1 MDKKE
6 ILTLLNAE
14 TAEKRLENLRMLIA
28 SETEKPLARPEYANN
43 HIHTKF
49 SFSPYSPTAAVY
61 FARAEGLLTCGI
73 MDHDSIAGA
82 AEFREAGKIA
92 GMGTTCGF
100 EARVSF
106 AGTPFENRRTNH
118 PDQVGASYMAFH
130 SIPCESFEKARKK
143 LRELSEKRN
152 ERNRKMVEKINS
164 ITSSYGITVDF
175 DRDVLPIS
183 NFAAGGSVTER
194 HLLYALSLKIIE
206 KVGREN
212 VLSFLKNELKVTPSA
227 KVEAWLADTDSEHFT
242 YDVLGV
248 MKSELNARTYI
259 AADEEMM
266 TLAEAVEFANDIGAT
281 LCYAYLGDVGVSATG
296 DKKAQKFEDD
306 YLEELFD
313 TLRDCQFS
321 AVTYMPSRNTK
332 EQLARVM
339 QYCHERG
346 LYEISGE
353 DINSPRQSFI
363 CQALA
368 DPAYAHLRTATY
380 ALIGHEK
387 AASEDQ
393 TKSMFSDE
401 TRAKYPTLAERVAI
415 YSKLGGYED

>member
-6 ILTLLNAE
+6 ILALLNAE
-14 TAEKRLENLRMLIA
+14 TAEQRLNNLKTLIA
-28 SETEKPLARPEYANN
+28 SETEKPAAKPEYANN
-43 HIHTKF
+43 HIHTKY

-61 FARAEGLLTCGI
+61 FARQEGLLTCGI

-130 SIPCESFEKARKK
+130 SIPCESFEKAQKK
-143 LRELSEKRN
+143 LHELAEKRN
-152 ERNRKMVEKINS
+152 VRNRRMVDKINA

-175 DRDVLPIS
+175 DKDVLPIS
-183 NFAAGGSVTER
+183 NFAVGGSVTER

-212 VLSFLKNELKVTPSA
+212 VLDFLKNELKVTPSA
-227 KVEAWLADTDSEHFT
+227 KVEAWLQDTGSEHFT

-259 AADEEMM
+259 PADDEMM
-266 TLAEAVEFANDIGAT
+266 TLAEAVDFANDIGAT

-306 YLEELFD
+306 YLEELMVF
-313 TLRDCQFS
+313 LKE
-321 AVTYMPSRNTK
+321 AGVKGITYMPSRNTIAQMDK
-332 EQLARVM
+332 LM
-339 QYCHERG
+339 G
-346 LYEISGE
+346 LCDKLGFTQISGE
-353 DINSPRQSFI
+353 DINSSRQSFI
-363 CQALA
+363 CKELA
-368 DPAYAHLRTATY
+368 DPRFSHLVD
-380 ALIGHEK
+380 
-387 AASEDQ
+387 AAWRLVKSEI
-393 TKSMFSDE
+393 
-401 TRAKYPTLAERVAI
+401 R
-415 YSKLGGYED
+415 ED

>member
-43 HIHTKF
+43 HIHTKY

-118 PDQVGASYMAFH
+118 PDQAGASYMAFH

-306 YLEELFD
+306 YLEELMVF
-313 TLRDCQFS
+313 LKE
-321 AVTYMPSRNTK
+321 AGVKGITYMPSRNTIA
-332 EQLARVM
+332 QMDRLM
-339 QYCHERG
+339 G
-346 LYEISGE
+346 LCDKLGFTQISGE
-353 DINSPRQSFI
+353 DINSSRQSFI
-363 CQALA
+363 CKELA
-368 DPAYAHLRTATY
+368 DPRFSHLVD
-380 ALIGHEK
+380 
-387 AASEDQ
+387 AAWKLVKQEIRED
-393 TKSMFSDE
+393 
-401 TRAKYPTLAERVAI
+401 
-415 YSKLGGYED
+415 

>member
-6 ILTLLNAE
+6 ILALLNAE
-14 TAEKRLENLRMLIA
+14 TAEQRLNNLKTLIA
-28 SETEKPLARPEYANN
+28 SETEKPAAKPEYANN
-43 HIHTKF
+43 HIHTKY

-61 FARAEGLLTCGI
+61 FARQEGLLTCGI

-130 SIPCESFEKARKK
+130 SIPCESFEKAQKK
-143 LRELSEKRN
+143 LHELAEKRN
-152 ERNRKMVEKINS
+152 VRNRRMVDKINA

-175 DRDVLPIS
+175 DKDVLPIS
-183 NFAAGGSVTER
+183 NFAVGGSVTER

-212 VLSFLKNELKVTPSA
+212 VLDFLKNELKVTPSA
-227 KVEAWLADTDSEHFT
+227 KVEAWLQDTGSEHFT

-259 AADEEMM
+259 PADDEMM
-266 TLAEAVEFANDIGAT
+266 TLAEAVDFANDIGAT

-296 DKKAQKFEDD
+296 DKKAQKVEDD
-306 YLEELFD
+306 YLEELMVF
-313 TLRDCQFS
+313 LKE
-321 AVTYMPSRNTK
+321 AGVKGITYMPSRNTIAQMDK
-332 EQLARVM
+332 LM
-339 QYCHERG
+339 G
-346 LYEISGE
+346 LCDKLGFTQISGE
-353 DINSPRQSFI
+353 DINSSRQSFI
-363 CQALA
+363 CKELA
-368 DPAYAHLRTATY
+368 DPRFSHLVD
-380 ALIGHEK
+380 
-387 AASEDQ
+387 AAWRLVKSEI
-393 TKSMFSDE
+393 
-401 TRAKYPTLAERVAI
+401 R
-415 YSKLGGYED
+415 ED

>member
-6 ILTLLNAE
+6 ILALLNAE
-14 TAEKRLENLRMLIA
+14 TAEQRLNNLKTLIA
-28 SETEKPLARPEYANN
+28 SETEKPAAKPEYANN
-43 HIHTKF
+43 HIHTKY

-61 FARAEGLLTCGI
+61 FARQEGLLTCGI

-130 SIPCESFEKARKK
+130 SISCESFEKAQKK
-143 LRELSEKRN
+143 LHELAEKRN
-152 ERNRKMVEKINS
+152 VRNRRMVDKINA

-175 DRDVLPIS
+175 DKDVLPIS
-183 NFAAGGSVTER
+183 NFAVGGSVTER

-212 VLSFLKNELKVTPSA
+212 VLNFLKNELKVTPSA
-227 KVEAWLADTDSEHFT
+227 KVEAWLSDTNSEHFT

-259 AADEEMM
+259 PADDEMM
-266 TLAEAVEFANDIGAT
+266 TLAEAVDFANDIGAT

-306 YLEELFD
+306 YLEELMVF
-313 TLRDCQFS
+313 LKE
-321 AVTYMPSRNTK
+321 AGVKGITYMPSRNTIAQMDK
-332 EQLARVM
+332 LM
-339 QYCHERG
+339 G
-346 LYEISGE
+346 LCDKLGFTQISGE
-353 DINSPRQSFI
+353 DINSSRQSFI
-363 CQALA
+363 CKELA
-368 DPAYAHLRTATY
+368 DPRFSHLVD
-380 ALIGHEK
+380 
-387 AASEDQ
+387 AAWRLVKSEI
-393 TKSMFSDE
+393 
-401 TRAKYPTLAERVAI
+401 R
-415 YSKLGGYED
+415 ED

>member
-6 ILTLLNAE
+6 ILALLNAE
-14 TAEKRLENLRMLIA
+14 TAEQRLANLRTLIA
-28 SETEKPLARPEYANN
+28 SETEKPAAKPEYANN
-43 HIHTKF
+43 HIHTKY

-61 FARAEGLLTCGI
+61 FARQEGLLTCGI

-106 AGTPFENRRTNH
+106 AGTPFGNRRTNH

-130 SIPCESFEKARKK
+130 SIPCESFEKAQKK
-143 LRELSEKRN
+143 LHELAEKRN
-152 ERNRKMVEKINS
+152 VRNRRMVYKINA

-175 DRDVLPIS
+175 DKDVLPIS
-183 NFAAGGSVTER
+183 NFAVGGSVTER

-227 KVEAWLADTDSEHFT
+227 KVEAWLQDTGSEHFT

-259 AADEEMM
+259 PADDEMM

-306 YLEELFD
+306 YLEELMVF
-313 TLRDCQFS
+313 LKE
-321 AVTYMPSRNTK
+321 AGVKGITYMPSRNTIAQMDK
-332 EQLARVM
+332 LM
-339 QYCHERG
+339 G
-346 LYEISGE
+346 LCDKLGFTQISGE
-353 DINSPRQSFI
+353 DINSSRQSFI
-363 CQALA
+363 CKELA
-368 DPAYAHLRTATY
+368 DPRFSHLVD
-380 ALIGHEK
+380 
-387 AASEDQ
+387 AAWRLVKSEI
-393 TKSMFSDE
+393 
-401 TRAKYPTLAERVAI
+401 R
-415 YSKLGGYED
+415 ED

>member
-118 PDQVGASYMAFH
+118 PDQAGASYMAFH

-306 YLEELFD
+306 YLEELMVF
-313 TLRDCQFS
+313 LKE
-321 AVTYMPSRNTK
+321 AGVKGITYMPSRNTIA
-332 EQLARVM
+332 QMDRLM
-339 QYCHERG
+339 G
-346 LYEISGE
+346 LCDKLGFTQISGE
-353 DINSPRQSFI
+353 DINSSRQSFI
-363 CQALA
+363 CKELA
-368 DPAYAHLRTATY
+368 DPRFSHLVD
-380 ALIGHEK
+380 
-387 AASEDQ
+387 AAWKLVKQEIRED
-393 TKSMFSDE
+393 
-401 TRAKYPTLAERVAI
+401 
-415 YSKLGGYED
+415 

>member
-6 ILTLLNAE
+6 ILALLNAK
-14 TAEKRLENLRMLIA
+14 TAEQRLNNLKTLIA
-28 SETEKPLARPEYANN
+28 SETEKPAAKPEYANN
-43 HIHTKF
+43 HIHTKY

-61 FARAEGLLTCGI
+61 FARQEGLLTCGI

-130 SIPCESFEKARKK
+130 SIPCESFEKAQKK
-143 LRELSEKRN
+143 LHELAEKRN
-152 ERNRKMVEKINS
+152 VRNRRMVDKINA

-175 DRDVLPIS
+175 DKDVLPIS
-183 NFAAGGSVTER
+183 NFAVGGSVTER

-212 VLSFLKNELKVTPSA
+212 VLDFLKNELKVTPSA
-227 KVEAWLADTDSEHFT
+227 KVEAWLSDTNSEHFT

-259 AADEEMM
+259 PADDEMM
-266 TLAEAVEFANDIGAT
+266 TLAEAVDFANDIGAT

-306 YLEELFD
+306 YLEELMVF
-313 TLRDCQFS
+313 LKE
-321 AVTYMPSRNTK
+321 AGVKGITYMPSRNTIAQMDK
-332 EQLARVM
+332 LM
-339 QYCHERG
+339 G
-346 LYEISGE
+346 LCDKLGFTQISGE
-353 DINSPRQSFI
+353 DINSSRQSFI
-363 CQALA
+363 CKELA
-368 DPAYAHLRTATY
+368 DPRFSHLVD
-380 ALIGHEK
+380 
-387 AASEDQ
+387 AAWRLVKSEI
-393 TKSMFSDE
+393 
-401 TRAKYPTLAERVAI
+401 R
-415 YSKLGGYED
+415 ED

>member
-6 ILTLLNAE
+6 ILSLLNAE
-14 TAEKRLENLRMLIA
+14 TAEQRLANLRTLIA
-28 SETEKPLARPEYANN
+28 SETEKPAAKPEYANN
-43 HIHTKF
+43 HIHTKY

-61 FARAEGLLTCGI
+61 FARQEGLLTCGI

-130 SIPCESFEKARKK
+130 SIPCESFEKAQKK
-143 LRELSEKRN
+143 LHELAEKRN
-152 ERNRKMVEKINS
+152 VRNRRMVDKINA

-175 DRDVLPIS
+175 DKDVLPIS
-183 NFAAGGSVTER
+183 NFAVGGSVTER

-212 VLSFLKNELKVTPSA
+212 VLDFLKNELKVTPSA
-227 KVEAWLADTDSEHFT
+227 KVEAWLQDTGSEHFT

-259 AADEEMM
+259 PADDEMM
-266 TLAEAVEFANDIGAT
+266 TLAEAVDFANDIGAT

-306 YLEELFD
+306 YLEELMVF
-313 TLRDCQFS
+313 LKE
-321 AVTYMPSRNTK
+321 AGVKGITYMPSRNTIAQMDK
-332 EQLARVM
+332 LM
-339 QYCHERG
+339 G
-346 LYEISGE
+346 LCDKLGFTQISGE
-353 DINSPRQSFI
+353 DINSSRQSFI
-363 CQALA
+363 CKELA
-368 DPAYAHLRTATY
+368 DPRFSHLVD
-380 ALIGHEK
+380 
-387 AASEDQ
+387 AAWRLVKSEI
-393 TKSMFSDE
+393 
-401 TRAKYPTLAERVAI
+401 R
-415 YSKLGGYED
+415 ED

>member
-6 ILTLLNAE
+6 ILALLNAE
-14 TAEKRLENLRMLIA
+14 TAEQRLNNLKTLIA
-28 SETEKPLARPEYANN
+28 SETEKPAAKPEYANN
-43 HIHTKF
+43 HIHTKY

-61 FARAEGLLTCGI
+61 FARQEGLLTCGI

-130 SIPCESFEKARKK
+130 SIPCESFEKAQKK
-143 LRELSEKRN
+143 LKELAEKRN
-152 ERNRKMVEKINS
+152 VRNRRMVDKINA

-175 DRDVLPIS
+175 DKDVLPIS
-183 NFAAGGSVTER
+183 NFAVGGSVTER

-212 VLSFLKNELKVTPSA
+212 VLDFLKNELKVTPSS
-227 KVEAWLADTDSEHFT
+227 KVEAWLQDTGSEHFT

-259 AADEEMM
+259 PADDEMM
-266 TLAEAVEFANDIGAT
+266 PLAEAVDFANDIGAT

-306 YLEELFD
+306 YLEELMVF
-313 TLRDCQFS
+313 LKE
-321 AVTYMPSRNTK
+321 AGVKGITYMPSRNTIAQMDK
-332 EQLARVM
+332 LM
-339 QYCHERG
+339 G
-346 LYEISGE
+346 LCDKLGFTQISGE
-353 DINSPRQSFI
+353 DINSSRQSFI
-363 CQALA
+363 CKELA
-368 DPAYAHLRTATY
+368 DPRFSHLVD
-380 ALIGHEK
+380 
-387 AASEDQ
+387 AAWRLVKSEI
-393 TKSMFSDE
+393 
-401 TRAKYPTLAERVAI
+401 R
-415 YSKLGGYED
+415 ED

>member
-6 ILTLLNAE
+6 ILSLLNAE
-14 TAEKRLENLRMLIA
+14 TAEQRLNNLKTLIA
-28 SETEKPLARPEYANN
+28 SETEKPAAKPEYANN
-43 HIHTKF
+43 YIHTKY

-61 FARAEGLLTCGI
+61 FARQEGLLTCGI

-130 SIPCESFEKARKK
+130 SIPCESFEKAQKK
-143 LRELSEKRN
+143 LHELAEKRN
-152 ERNRKMVEKINS
+152 VRNRRMVDKINA

-175 DRDVLPIS
+175 DKDVLPIS
-183 NFAAGGSVTER
+183 NFAVGGSVTER

-212 VLSFLKNELKVTPSA
+212 VLDFLKNELKVTPSA
-227 KVEAWLADTDSEHFT
+227 KVEAWLSDTNSEHFT

-259 AADEEMM
+259 PADDEMM
-266 TLAEAVEFANDIGAT
+266 TLAEAVDFANDIGAT

-306 YLEELFD
+306 YLEELMVF
-313 TLRDCQFS
+313 LKE
-321 AVTYMPSRNTK
+321 AGVKGITYMPSRNTIAQMDK
-332 EQLARVM
+332 LM
-339 QYCHERG
+339 G
-346 LYEISGE
+346 LCDKLGFTQISGE
-353 DINSPRQSFI
+353 DINSSRQSFI
-363 CQALA
+363 CKELA
-368 DPAYAHLRTATY
+368 DPRFSHLVD
-380 ALIGHEK
+380 
-387 AASEDQ
+387 AAWRLVKSEI
-393 TKSMFSDE
+393 
-401 TRAKYPTLAERVAI
+401 R
-415 YSKLGGYED
+415 ED

>member
-1 MDKKE
+1 MEKKE
-6 ILTLLNAE
+6 ILALLNAD
-14 TAEKRLENLRMLIA
+14 TAEKRLENLRTLIA
-28 SETEKPLARPEYANN
+28 NETEKPAARPEYANN
-43 HIHTKF
+43 HIHTKY

-61 FARAEGLLTCGI
+61 FARREGLLTCGI

-118 PDQVGASYMAFH
+118 PDQAGASYMAFH
-130 SIPCESFEKARKK
+130 SVPCESFEKTQRK

-152 ERNRKMVEKINS
+152 IRNRKMVDRINA
-164 ITSSYGITVDF
+164 ITSAYGITVDF
-175 DRDVLPIS
+175 DKDVLPIS
-183 NFAAGGSVTER
+183 NFAVGGSVTER

-212 VLSFLKNELKVTPSA
+212 VLSFLKNDLKVTPSS
-227 KVEAWLADTDSEHFT
+227 KVEGWLRDTASEHFT

-259 AADEEMM
+259 PADEEMM
-266 TLAEAVEFANDIGAT
+266 TLAEAVDFANDIGAT

-306 YLEELFD
+306 YLEELMAF
-313 TLRDCQFS
+313 LKE
-321 AVTYMPSRNTK
+321 AGVKGITYMPSRNTIA
-332 EQLARVM
+332 QMDRLM
-339 QYCHERG
+339 G
-346 LYEISGE
+346 LCDKLGFTQISGE
-353 DINSPRQSFI
+353 DINSSRQSFI
-363 CQALA
+363 CKELA
-368 DPAYAHLRTATY
+368 DPRFSHLVD
-380 ALIGHEK
+380 
-387 AASEDQ
+387 AAWRLVKSEI
-393 TKSMFSDE
+393 
-401 TRAKYPTLAERVAI
+401 R
-415 YSKLGGYED
+415 ED